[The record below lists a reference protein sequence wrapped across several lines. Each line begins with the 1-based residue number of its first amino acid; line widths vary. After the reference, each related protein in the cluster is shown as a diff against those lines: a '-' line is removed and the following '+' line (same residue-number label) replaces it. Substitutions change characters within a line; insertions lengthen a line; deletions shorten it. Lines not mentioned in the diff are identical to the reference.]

1 MQEDLAMSP
10 SGDAFFSILAA
21 TSLDSSNEEEIL
33 LSLPLLV
40 RGVEGPGR
48 LRLYY
53 ALAPDRF
60 RWALGKSEGFLQQI
74 QSLKEQAEAQ
84 LSSYCK
90 ALQERMPAGWVVDYR
105 IEDQE
110 VASPAE
116 EIANYLQRERF
127 SLLVVAF
134 KQRKRWE
141 RFLGMTAVWDILEMA
156 PIPVLILPA
165 AFSLPPRRFLWATEM
180 QAEEFP
186 LLHPLVKLVRKL
198 KATLYCLKVNTP
210 YSFLSHRTFQR
221 HILDM
226 CDYIIENVDPDFVP
240 EECLLYADKELVE
253 GIVHAAHDF
262 LMDVVALSAEVDRV
276 DTRIVDKL
284 LAHQLSLLLLRQA

>member
-1 MQEDLAMSP
+1 MQENLAMSQ
-10 SGDAFFSILAA
+10 SGNDFFSILAA
-21 TSLDSSNEEEIL
+21 ASLDSSNEEEIF

-48 LRLYY
+48 LRLYH
-53 ALAPDRF
+53 ALTPDRF
-60 RWALGKSEGFLQQI
+60 RWAPGRSESFLQQI

-90 ALQERMPAGWVVDYR
+90 ALQERLPAGWEVDYW

-141 RFLGMTAVWDILEMA
+141 KFLGLTAVWDILEVA

-165 AFSLPPRRFLWATEM
+165 PFSLAPRRFLWVTDI

-186 LLHPLVKLVRKL
+186 LLHPLVRLIRKL

-210 YSFLSHRTFQR
+210 YSFLAHRTFQR
-221 HILDM
+221 HILEM
-226 CDYIIENVDPDFVP
+226 CDYILEQVDPDFVP

-262 LMDVVALSAEVDRV
+262 LMDVVALSAEAERMDA
-276 DTRIVDKL
+276 RIVDKL
-284 LAHQLSLLLLRQA
+284 LAHQLPLLLLRQA